1 MNTNICTNTAIHI
14 ATNTRTMAKSTR
26 TNTRIVIPMSTN
38 INILT
43 NMCIPGRG
51 TNMIMNIRENI
62 ARTNMTIPAMG
73 VSLTSIP
80 TKNEDWRY
88 RKGE

>member
-38 INILT
+38 INILM
-43 NMCIPGRG
+43 NMRTPGRG
-51 TNMIMNIRENI
+51 TNMIMSILENI

-73 VSLTSIP
+73 MSLTSIP
-80 TKNEDWRY
+80 TKNEDWRF
-88 RKGE
+88 RTGT

>member
-1 MNTNICTNTAIHI
+1 
-14 ATNTRTMAKSTR
+14 
-26 TNTRIVIPMSTN
+26 MSTN

-43 NMCIPGRG
+43 NMCTPGRG
-51 TNMIMNIRENI
+51 TNMIMSIRENI

-80 TKNEDWRY
+80 TKKEDWRFWT
-88 RKGE
+88 GA